1 MTGERNRGA
10 NFSRMPRQGA
20 FCSSCAVEHR
30 DCAVSAQATARDD
43 RVAEVP
49 CGLGG
54 TTGTPRR
61 LSGRTVERSRAAH
74 RGRGRGTASAKT
86 EKDLSEMG
94 GAVARRDGRPS
105 TDRKGERSLR
115 KLAKRITSKSFHAK
129 TGGGDRGQGSRS
141 AGSAYSRE
149 SRALLLC
156 SRSPDG
162 SVSELD
168 AIMCSR

>member
-1 MTGERNRGA
+1 MKWEAQLLVETADRARIEGERGA
-10 NFSRMPRQGA
+10 CG
-20 FCSSCAVEHR
+20 SS
-30 DCAVSAQATARDD
+30 
-43 RVAEVP
+43 
-49 CGLGG
+49 L
-54 TTGTPRR
+54 
-61 LSGRTVERSRAAH
+61 
-74 RGRGRGTASAKT
+74 
-86 EKDLSEMG
+86 
-94 GAVARRDGRPS
+94 
-105 TDRKGERSLR
+105 
-115 KLAKRITSKSFHAK
+115 KRITSKSFHAK